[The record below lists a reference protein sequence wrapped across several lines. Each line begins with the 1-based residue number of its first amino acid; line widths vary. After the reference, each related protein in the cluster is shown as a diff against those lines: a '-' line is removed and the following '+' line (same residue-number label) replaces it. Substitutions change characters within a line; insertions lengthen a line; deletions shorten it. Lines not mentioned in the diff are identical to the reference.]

1 MYYNNHFQKLRL
13 HRFMPI
19 FWRHHRYNFMCTN
32 ESQVDYEKEIEIK
45 RIKENVSKNISNYIM
60 LQNFC
65 VLEFNLPLAT
75 C

>member
-1 MYYNNHFQKLRL
+1 
-13 HRFMPI
+13 
-19 FWRHHRYNFMCTN
+19 MCTN